1 MQKQGLGLAIGRA
14 PGCHGALSLWPRL
27 HLDVDMGLDPHHAPL
42 PHGRAAVGVHLY
54 VYTD

>member
-14 PGCHGALSLWPRL
+14 PGCNGALSLWPRL